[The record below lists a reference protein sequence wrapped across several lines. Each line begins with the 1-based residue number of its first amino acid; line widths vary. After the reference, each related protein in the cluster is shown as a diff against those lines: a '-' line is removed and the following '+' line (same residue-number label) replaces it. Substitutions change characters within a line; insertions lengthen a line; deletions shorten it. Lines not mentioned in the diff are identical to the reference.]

1 MSSNALAHS
10 MDASD
15 FAEEYSMPTMADN
28 RTVELKSADRIRTGI
43 AHYRAWARHQDAEL
57 LLAVEAL
64 QHAQIARLRHTHADS
79 LGDDRF
85 RPITEF
91 FLSEIYTGLDIE
103 ELAREIEKA
112 LPVATRM
119 LPDSVMRTAAI
130 AVELNALTGELDE
143 EVARDLLAHGCA
155 DAPGDD
161 DIIAAYRRCGHF
173 EERRQQMQLLRELG
187 LGLDRYV
194 RSRLITATFKMAAR
208 PARMAGL
215 GGLYDFMGQGFAVMK
230 PMKSVAEFLDTFIGR
245 ERRILDR
252 LENGS
257 ANPFACET
265 PND

>member
-1 MSSNALAHS
+1 MSSNALAHR
-10 MDASD
+10 MEARD
-15 FAEEYSMPTMADN
+15 FAEEDTMPTTADGK
-28 RTVELKSADRIRTGI
+28 TAELGTADRIRAGI
-43 AHYRAWARHQDAEL
+43 SHYRAWARHQDET
-57 LLAVEAL
+57 LLAAVTAL
-64 QHAQIARLRHTHADS
+64 QQAQIARLRMTHAEELADA
-79 LGDDRF
+79 RY

-143 EVARDLLAHGCA
+143 EVALDLLAHGLAASPSDA
-155 DAPGDD
+155 D
-161 DIIAAYRRCGHF
+161 IVAAYRRCGHF
-173 EERRQQMQLLRELG
+173 DERREQMRLLRELG

-230 PMKSVAEFLDTFIGR
+230 PMKSVADFLDIFIGR
-245 ERRILDR
+245 EQRILDL
-252 LENGS
+252 LENS
-257 ANPFACET
+257 SDDPFACET
-265 PND
+265 RND